1 MHRESPSSPQG
12 LPSAPRACPH
22 ALREPPRPPKAAPD
36 AQNHKKIIKNNFKKL
51 ERHLQQTNKK
61 KNSTEKPNEYT
72 TGAKTTTQQQRQQR
86 LRAQLS
92 QVTRRNV
99 RSTVNPPRHAA
110 NGSCLTAC
118 RMNCTGPNRTELN
131 SSLNFSEVN
140 TREILFPGPHFSK
153 LSFGGSVQG
162 PKLWFYFSKTILFQN
177 RRGSLFIGNV

>member
-1 MHRESPSSPQG
+1 M
-12 LPSAPRACPH
+12 
-22 ALREPPRPPKAAPD
+22 
-36 AQNHKKIIKNNFKKL
+36 KNA
-51 ERHLQQTNKK
+51 
-61 KNSTEKPNEYT
+61 TEKLIEYT

-92 QVTRRNV
+92 PVTRRNV

-118 RMNCTGPNRTELN
+118 RMNCTGPNCTELN

-153 LSFGGSVQG
+153 LSFGGSVLG
-162 PKLWFYFSKTILFQN
+162 PKLWFYFNKTTPFEKKRPSN
-177 RRGSLFIGNV
+177 KNNCEK